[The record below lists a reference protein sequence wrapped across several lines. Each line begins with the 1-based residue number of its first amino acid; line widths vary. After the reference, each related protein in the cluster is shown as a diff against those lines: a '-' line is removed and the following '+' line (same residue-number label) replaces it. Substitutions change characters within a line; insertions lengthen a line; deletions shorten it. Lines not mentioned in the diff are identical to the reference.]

1 MPGTPTVELTDT
13 NETITLAQGIR
24 RKQITL
30 TAHRTKTLSK
40 SGASEEERSYKQILG
55 VTLLNGK
62 LVFM

>member
-40 SGASEEERSYKQILG
+40 SGASEEERSYK
-55 VTLLNGK
+55 
-62 LVFM
+62 